1 MRSELEK
8 IKSDLTRLVSQVEN
22 ASQVEELRIQFLG
35 KKGRLTAV
43 LRGLSGVSDAER
55 PALGQ
60 FANSIRRDLESQLEN
75 LKSDFE
81 TKQRLAA
88 FVSEKID
95 VTLPGRRKPL
105 GARHPLAKV
114 TEEFCR
120 IFGDMGFSVVEGP
133 EIEHQYYNFEA
144 LNIPENHPARDEQ
157 DTFYINDDLVL
168 RTQTSPVQ
176 IRVMESSKPPI
187 RIIAPGR
194 VYRSDS
200 VDASHS
206 PMFHQVE
213 GLVVDKGIR
222 MSDLKGTLTGF
233 IRRFYDKDTEVR
245 FRPHN
250 FQFTEPSAE
259 MDMACPACNKKG
271 CSLCKNEGF
280 VEILGAG
287 MVHPKVLE
295 RCGIDSSVYS
305 GFAFGIGLERI
316 ALRLY
321 QMNDLRL
328 FFENDVRMIKQF

>member
-8 IKSDLTRLVSQVEN
+8 IKNDLKHLIAEVKT
-22 ASQVEELRIQFLG
+22 AEEAEALRIQFLG
-35 KKGRLTAV
+35 KKGRLTLL
-43 LRGLSGVSDAER
+43 LRGLSDVSEDER
-55 PALGQ
+55 PVLGQ
-60 FANSIRRDLESQLEN
+60 IANSIRKEFEIE
-75 LKSDFE
+75 LKRVKDSFE
-81 TKQRLAA
+81 AQEQASSLIKER
-88 FVSEKID
+88 ID
-95 VTLPGRRKPL
+95 VTLPSRRRPL
-105 GARHPLAKV
+105 GARHPLSKV
-114 TEEFCR
+114 IDDFCR
-120 IFGDMGFSVVEGP
+120 IFRNMGFSVVEGP
-133 EIEHQYYNFEA
+133 EIEKQYYNFEA

-157 DTFYINDDLVL
+157 DTFYVTDDLLL

-176 IRVMESSKPPI
+176 IRIMEKTKPPI

-200 VDASHS
+200 VDATHS

-222 MSDLKGTLTGF
+222 MSDLKGTLTTF
-233 IRRFYDKDTEVR
+233 IRNFYNKDIEVR
-245 FRPHN
+245 FRPHH

-259 MDMACPACNKKG
+259 MDMACPSCSKKG

-328 FFENDVRMIKQF
+328 FFENDVRLIKQF